1 MAPSNLPPVTT
12 WVIRAAVKLF
22 CTNSI
27 VYCDLFNSSGKAQG
41 GGGEK
46 AEQGIR
52 SLKIAPRHRG
62 LERKRLAVLHHHSA
76 GRFFL
81 SVLLSHTLLMFLSA
95 VQSRGCSDIVSLG
108 QHFKELPESGLA
120 GCPPTIGRLFL
131 HVLNA
136 FGCMSPLR
144 PRGQRVGS
152 TQARVGTATDTPP
165 QTREDQHVCIGSA
178 NQCLRPQAQIC
189 VWIHR
194 GRQEGRSGN
203 VRRCYVRSEVCSP
216 SIRGCCDDAF
226 LS

>member
-1 MAPSNLPPVTT
+1 M
-12 WVIRAAVKLF
+12 I
-22 CTNSI
+22 
-27 VYCDLFNSSGKAQG
+27 SSTVLAKPRG

-95 VQSRGCSDIVSLG
+95 VQSGGCSDIVSLG

-120 GCPPTIGRLFL
+120 GCPLTIGRLFL

-136 FGCMSPLR
+136 FGCMSLLR
-144 PRGQRVGS
+144 PRGQRVRGDW
-152 TQARVGTATDTPP
+152 AP
-165 QTREDQHVCIGSA
+165 
-178 NQCLRPQAQIC
+178 
-189 VWIHR
+189 HR
-194 GRQEGRSGN
+194 LE
-203 VRRCYVRSEVCSP
+203 
-216 SIRGCCDDAF
+216 
-226 LS
+226 